1 MVEIGLEVK
10 GENELYT
17 CMSLTCT
24 VLFSV
29 Y

>member
-1 MVEIGLEVK
+1 MVEIGLETK
-10 GENELYT
+10 GENELHT
-17 CMSLTCT
+17 RMSLTCT